1 MASHRLASQGRQI
14 RVAWRG
20 QKVGLHSSWHK
31 KHISRESRGA
41 KRGPRPLCDCVTR
54 KGFRKLLRFPAVLW
68 QFTLQPRP
76 TTLTTDDAVRALGPL
91 SEIPASPLPPS
102 LCPPPRRST
111 FKVPEMT
118 EGRRLI
124 CRVLGAPLLSGVLP
138 AAAGAFGP
146 LKNLLPKAPSVHCSD
161 IKPPNAPRARDG
173 DRSARA
179 SNSRY
184 FAKFRGVRPFT
195 SHCLSVRNR
204 NDGGEAAALFLPFL
218 RPPVRSFPISRYRGI
233 SSDGNGERASE
244 RGNGLSRPAAP
255 RGEKDLMGG
264 PKQSRRRRHCELRRM
279 LRPTHPARPG
289 PGSLYL

>member
-1 MASHRLASQGRQI
+1 M
-14 RVAWRG
+14 
-20 QKVGLHSSWHK
+20 K
-31 KHISRESRGA
+31 
-41 KRGPRPLCDCVTR
+41 
-54 KGFRKLLRFPAVLW
+54 FLLR
-68 QFTLQPRP
+68 
-76 TTLTTDDAVRALGPL
+76 
-91 SEIPASPLPPS
+91 PS

-161 IKPPNAPRARDG
+161 IKHPNAPRARDG

-195 SHCLSVRNR
+195 SHCLSAIATMEGKRLCFSHSSAR
-204 NDGGEAAALFLPFL
+204 PCDPFQFHVIEEFHL
-218 RPPVRSFPISRYRGI
+218 MGM
-233 SSDGNGERASE
+233 ASE
-244 RGNGLSRPAAP
+244 RGNGLSRP
-255 RGEKDLMGG
+255 
-264 PKQSRRRRHCELRRM
+264 RREGRRI
-279 LRPTHPARPG
+279 
-289 PGSLYL
+289 